1 MDAAKEKIRKQV
13 EFYFSDSN
21 IVRDA
26 FLRGKVESTEG
37 GWVPASLL
45 ASFKRVKEMLKEGG
59 VADDAAAAFVC
70 AAVQG
75 AAGLEVDA
83 AAQAVRRTAPIPATT
98 DADARTVY
106 VKGWPREPE
115 PTIEAVAAFYAAHG
129 AQVLCV
135 RLRRSEYG
143 RYRGHF
149 KGTLTVELATREQA
163 AALLAAKPRPEGGAE
178 DMVYQDYATFAAEK
192 EREQAERAA
201 ARAAEGAPA
210 AKRARRDEAGADI
223 TVTERPEP
231 RKAVP
236 NSVVRISGMPANIRG
251 KELKVCCLFRI
262 RFLLMFLLCFLLLLG
277 G

>member
-1 MDAAKEKIRKQV
+1 MEAAKEKIQKQI

-21 IVRDA
+21 IVKDA
-26 FLRGKVESTEG
+26 FLRGKVESAEG

-70 AAVQG
+70 EA
-75 AAGLEVDA
+75 AAGAQGVEADA
-83 AAQAVRRTAPIPATT
+83 ARGAVRRTAPIPETT

-115 PTIEAVAAFYAAHG
+115 PTIEAVRAFYAAQG

-135 RLRRSEYG
+135 RLRRSEFG

-149 KGTLTVELATREQA
+149 KGSLTVELATREQA
-163 AALLAAKPRPEGGAE
+163 ADLLARRPRPDGAAE
-178 DMVYQDYATFAAEK
+178 DMLYQDYATFAAEK

-201 ARAAEGAPA
+201 ARAARGPEDAPA
-210 AKRARRDEAGADI
+210 AKRARRDEAGNDV
-223 TVTERPEP
+223 TVAERPEP

-236 NSVVRISGMPANIRG
+236 NSVVRITGMPANIRG
-251 KELKVCCLFRI
+251 KELKVCC
-262 RFLLMFLLCFLLLLG
+262 
-277 G
+277 